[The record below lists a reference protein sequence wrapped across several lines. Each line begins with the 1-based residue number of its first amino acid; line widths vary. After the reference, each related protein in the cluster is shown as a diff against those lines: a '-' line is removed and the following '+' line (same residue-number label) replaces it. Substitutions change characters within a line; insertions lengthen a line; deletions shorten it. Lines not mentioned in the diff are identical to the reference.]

1 MCLYIN
7 ILNIFS
13 KKILSCRRKCLNL
26 LSNSK
31 LLENNKRF
39 LFYTNICF
47 PMINPDKKE
56 ILETV
61 EKKYHVEVGHFQ
73 LNHEGEK
80 ICGDVFLSKRIP
92 EENRVLCVLSD
103 GMGHGVR
110 ANVLATLTATIS
122 LNFSL
127 EHKEANTLA
136 EIIMKALP
144 VCSERGIS
152 YATYTIID
160 ISIGNETVS
169 ILEYDNPQ
177 TFILR
182 GNRIYEPEWTQVEFE
197 NNIADKRIGELRK
210 CHFIPQIEDRIF
222 FCSDGVT
229 QSGMG
234 KGIVMG
240 WGRNNLI
247 RFVRE
252 TVEATPTISAS
263 DLAERIVKHASAND
277 LHAPKDDITCG
288 VIYFR
293 QPRKTILCTGPPFNM
308 EKDNEFA
315 MILKNFVGKKIVSGA
330 TTTEIIS
337 RELEREVL
345 DESIVDPTL
354 PPSFK
359 MEGVDLVTE
368 GVLTL
373 SKVIHILNNITIN
386 LNIQF
391 GRGPADQICKILL
404 ESDEIYILVGTKINE
419 HHHDPTLPVEIEI
432 RKNLIRRLT
441 EVLSE
446 KFMKVVIIKYM

>member
-1 MCLYIN
+1 
-7 ILNIFS
+7 
-13 KKILSCRRKCLNL
+13 
-26 LSNSK
+26 
-31 LLENNKRF
+31 
-39 LFYTNICF
+39 
-47 PMINPDKKE
+47 MINPDKKE
-56 ILETV
+56 IIETV
-61 EKKYHVEVGHFQ
+61 EKKYHIEVGHFQ

-110 ANVLATLTATIS
+110 ANVLATLTGTIS

-127 EHKEANTLA
+127 EHKEANALG

-160 ISIGNETVS
+160 ISIENETVS
-169 ILEYDNPQ
+169 VLEYDNPQ

-197 NNIADKRIGELRK
+197 NDIADERIGELRK

-293 QPRKTILCTGPPFNM
+293 KPRKTILCTGPPFNM

-315 MILKNFVGKKIVSGA
+315 MILKNFVGKKIISGA

-337 RELEREVL
+337 RELEREVI

-354 PPSFK
+354 PPSSK

-373 SKVIHILNNITIN
+373 SKVIHILNNIAIN
-386 LNIQF
+386 SNMQF
-391 GRGPADQICKILL
+391 GRGPADQICRILL

-419 HHHDPTLPVEIEI
+419 NHHDPTLPVEIEI